1 MCWLVSQPHKVLKP
15 TTLAHRLSDTVNI
28 SSVPL
33 PHRERNSD
41 MAVLNLISSPWAP
54 ALVVAGLAFYYLYPY
69 FVTYK
74 HLRNIPA
81 PFPAQFSDLWLLSI
95 VRRGKRYAT
104 VDEIHKK
111 LGPVV
116 RIQPN
121 HVSINDDEAI
131 QVIYGHGN
139 GFLKS

>member
-1 MCWLVSQPHKVLKP
+1 MMF
-15 TTLAHRLSDTVNI
+15 I
-28 SSVPL
+28 
-33 PHRERNSD
+33 
-41 MAVLNLISSPWAP
+41 NLIFSPLAP
-54 ALVVAGLAFYYLYPY
+54 FVAVFGAAFFYLISYL
-69 FVTYK
+69 VTYR

-81 PFPAQFSDLWLLSI
+81 PFPAQFSDLWLLR
-95 VRRGKRYAT
+95 VCRRGDRYRT
-104 VDEIHKK
+104 VDEVHKK

-131 QVIYGHGN
+131 QVVYGHGN